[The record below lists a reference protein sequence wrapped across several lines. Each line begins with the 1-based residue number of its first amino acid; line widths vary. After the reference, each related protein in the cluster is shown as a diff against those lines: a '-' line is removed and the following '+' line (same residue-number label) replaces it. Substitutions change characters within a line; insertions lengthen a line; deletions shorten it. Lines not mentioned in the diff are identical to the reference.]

1 VDILCKEGVL
11 LHFEYLKVH
20 FGIESKDTKW
30 EIGEDKL
37 TWVTLLYHC
46 ETEYVILDLYV

>member
-1 VDILCKEGVL
+1 VGILCTEGVL

-37 TWVTLLYHC
+37 TWVTLLYHY